1 MKEKMAQ
8 LSDTQIEALLQHYL
22 DQILEEDERKGALE
36 RKSWQGEA
44 NVDEHI
50 DALASLQHDCRREL
64 AIGNYSRVTGAV
76 DLLLKEERIE
86 LDRDGMSYKKMCG
99 GMMRGMI
106 NHLEIHIRRS
116 LLDYSLDNLPFP
128 ELL

>member
-1 MKEKMAQ
+1 MKEKMAE
-8 LSDTQIEALLQHYL
+8 LSDTQIEALLQNYL
-22 DQILEEDERKGALE
+22 EQILEEDERKRALE
-36 RKSWQGEA
+36 RKSPQGEA

-50 DALASLQHDCRREL
+50 DALAYSQYDCRREL

-76 DLLLKEERIE
+76 DRLLKEKGIE
-86 LDRDGMSYKKMCG
+86 FDRDGISYNKLCG
-99 GMMRGMI
+99 GMMRLMI

>member
-76 DLLLKEERIE
+76 DLLLKEEGIE

>member
-1 MKEKMAQ
+1 MKEKMAE
-8 LSDTQIEALLQHYL
+8 LSDTQIKALLQNYL
-22 DQILEEDERKGALE
+22 DQILAEDERKGALE

-44 NVDEHI
+44 NVHEHT
-50 DALASLQHDCRREL
+50 DALAYLQHECRREL

-76 DLLLKEERIE
+76 DLLLKEQGIE
-86 LDRDGMSYKKMCG
+86 LDRDGMSYNKLCG
-99 GMMRGMI
+99 GMMKGMI

-116 LLDYSLDNLPFP
+116 LLDYSLGNLPFA